1 MTGRSRV
8 RRFIDRA
15 YVEIETALWAG
26 LFAFAVFF
34 FAVVAPRIP
43 DETAKAQSTH
53 VLAVA
58 DENHRYC
65 EKWGK
70 REGTP
75 EHDACMLDLQALR
88 GSIEKRFAES
98 LAF

>member
-8 RRFIDRA
+8 GRLIDRLYA
-15 YVEIETALWAG
+15 EIETALWAG
-26 LFAFAVFF
+26 LAAFVIFF
-34 FAVVAPRIP
+34 CAVVAPRIP

-53 VLAVA
+53 ILAVA
-58 DENHRYC
+58 GENHRYC

-70 REGTP
+70 REGTL
-75 EHDACMLDLQALR
+75 EHDACLLDLQILR
-88 GSIEKRFAES
+88 GSIEKRFAEG